1 VFRLAV
7 VIIFLAVSPASQ
19 ADGDAVFAATPEEIL
34 NLRAAYEARN
44 GAINSIKKHK
54 VKRRFVGVTDSL
66 SNETPVVSLLFRNPS
81 VLFFIDAAGAKW
93 PVTKVSIINDDWLKC
108 ANCEED
114 SGVFDNSIE
123 IYSSTSEGEAYF
135 NVYLEDRPMPIL
147 IRAISSNKYREYHAV
162 TDIGVG
168 DLKSSDN
175 VTYGAAPL
183 VEGKAPDQDLS
194 NALANVA
201 PRDSFEVRTSSEH
214 FTVWRQGDTL
224 IVRTKMRIA
233 SPQSARRQKNSTG
246 DIAYRLVGPASSRIL
261 AYTDDGKSLAVK
273 VFLDD

>member
-1 VFRLAV
+1 MFRLAV
-7 VIIFLAVSPASQ
+7 VIIFLAVSPTSQ
-19 ADGDAVFAATPEEIL
+19 GDVDAVFAATPENIL
-34 NLRAAYEARN
+34 KLIDVYESRN
-44 GAINSIKKHK
+44 AAINSVKKHK
-54 VKRRFVGVTDSL
+54 VKRRFIGVTDSL

-93 PVTKVSIINDDWLKC
+93 PVTKVSIINDEWLKC

-123 IYSSTSEGEAYF
+123 IYSITPEGEAYF
-135 NVYLEDRPMPIL
+135 NVYLEDRPMPVL
-147 IRAISSNKYREYHAV
+147 IKAISSSKYREYHAV

-168 DLKSSDN
+168 DLKSSSN
-175 VTYGAAPL
+175 VSYGAAPL
-183 VEGKAPDQDLS
+183 VEGKEPDQDLS

-201 PRDSFEVRTSSEH
+201 PKDSVEVSTSSEH

-224 IVRTKMRIA
+224 IARTKMRIVN
-233 SPQSARRQKNSTG
+233 PQSARRQKNSTG
-246 DIAYRLVGPASSRIL
+246 DIAYRLAGPASSRIL
-261 AYTDDGKSLAVK
+261 AYTDDGKPLAVK